1 LYPGHTR
8 NDNKASTY
16 SALSPA
22 QSTLTEVSV
31 TPGVEE
37 GVTIVVLFVSVKFKV
52 TYVSVFPPKKV
63 TRSNLCPRN
72 DILPELM
79 GIQDEMK
86 LKLYGL
92 RPMNPCLPVASPI
105 TRIHFRARSQGGTN
119 LRFFGL
125 RDLNVVAVAAVLGTR
140 RRRYIL
146 HYCPEMSWVLYI
158 STNILM
164 DYGDFNQDQ

>member
-1 LYPGHTR
+1 
-8 NDNKASTY
+8 
-16 SALSPA
+16 
-22 QSTLTEVSV
+22 
-31 TPGVEE
+31 
-37 GVTIVVLFVSVKFKV
+37 
-52 TYVSVFPPKKV
+52 
-63 TRSNLCPRN
+63 
-72 DILPELM
+72 
-79 GIQDEMK
+79 
-86 LKLYGL
+86 
-92 RPMNPCLPVASPI
+92 LPVASPI